1 MRSFVLLDSET
12 TEDEGEENFETKED
26 GGDFEDQALHTG
38 IYSIVIRVKPITN
51 TGLVNCCQLI

>member
-38 IYSIVIRVKPITN
+38 IYNIVIRVKPIAN
-51 TGLVNCCQLI
+51 T